1 MRLESRKYLYDI
13 QQAVGLLREF
23 TARKTFADYEQ
34 DAMLRAAVER
44 QFELIGEALSQLAR
58 VDEVQAAR
66 ISQYQRII
74 AFRNV
79 LAHQYAHVDNR
90 LVWDIVEAISPRWPV
105 RLNPCWREN
114 DRPRVRD
121 EWGEVKFSS
130 ACL

>member
-1 MRLESRKYLYDI
+1 MRLESKKYLYDI

-23 TARKTFADYEQ
+23 TARKTFVDYEQ

-58 VDEVQAAR
+58 VDELQAAR

-90 LVWDIVEAISPRWPV
+90 LVWEVVEANLPS
-105 RLNPCWREN
+105 LAREI
-114 DRPRVRD
+114 
-121 EWGEVKFSS
+121 ESLLEGE
-130 ACL
+130 

>member
-23 TARKTFADYEQ
+23 TACKSFADYER

-79 LAHQYAHVDNR
+79 LAHQYAHIDNR
-90 LVWDIVEAISPRWPV
+90 LVWDVLETNLPALGRDIEGLLAVE
-105 RLNPCWREN
+105 
-114 DRPRVRD
+114 
-121 EWGEVKFSS
+121 
-130 ACL
+130 